1 VLGLRPESF
10 EDAAFAVGT
19 MPTIEVDVEV
29 VEEIGSDTYVFFRVE
44 APRITAEVL
53 EATDDDRLIAEE
65 RTLFS
70 ARVDPRTDARVGS
83 RLVLALD
90 PARFHFFD
98 PQTGEGL
105 LRTAEPAP
113 AVAVPA

>member
-1 VLGLRPESF
+1 
-10 EDAAFAVGT
+10 
-19 MPTIEVDVEV
+19 
-29 VEEIGSDTYVFFRVE
+29 
-44 APRITAEVL
+44 
-53 EATDDDRLIAEE
+53 
-65 RTLFS
+65 
-70 ARVDPRTDARVGS
+70 VGS